1 MSRICVIRDITFK
14 MEEEEK
20 ITAKLQEFQF
30 LNRAI
35 LMASGGEFIEQKL
48 RNIMEELRNSVS
60 FDSVRVITM
69 DKSGEYIQIFTAFP
83 EITERFG
90 ETEKKPMKNTIIEK
104 IMLNRKT
111 IVLKITEDEI
121 SSGILSKNTK
131 CAVLCPIIL
140 INSFLGVLVIESG
153 ELYTYVD
160 DYPKV
165 IETIAQI
172 TGMIIRVH
180 RSLEWGLLT

>member
-1 MSRICVIRDITFK
+1 
-14 MEEEEK
+14 
-20 ITAKLQEFQF
+20 
-30 LNRAI
+30 
-35 LMASGGEFIEQKL
+35 GGEFIEQKL
-48 RNIMEELRNSVS
+48 RNIMEELRTSLS

-83 EITERFG
+83 EISERFE
-90 ETEKKPMKNTIIEK
+90 ETEKKPIKNTVIEK

-111 IVLKITEDEI
+111 VIIKNTEDAI
-121 SSGILSKNTK
+121 ASGILSKNTK
-131 CAVLCPIIL
+131 SAVLCPIIL
-140 INSFLGVLVIESG
+140 INSFLGVLAIESE
-153 ELYTYVD
+153 ELYKYLE

-165 IETIAQI
+165 FETIAQI